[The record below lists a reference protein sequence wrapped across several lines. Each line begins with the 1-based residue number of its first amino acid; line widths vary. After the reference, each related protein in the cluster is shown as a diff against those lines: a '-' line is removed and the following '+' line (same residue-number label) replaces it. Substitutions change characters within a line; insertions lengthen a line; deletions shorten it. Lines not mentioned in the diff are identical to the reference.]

1 MAITT
6 SLSFLYIGYLALK
19 GVLTIGEFTMVI
31 SASTL
36 LMNSIN
42 SIISE
47 GIELRKKC
55 TYADNFVAYMMS
67 KADYPVDKSGE
78 ALECNNYEIEFS
90 HVYFAY
96 PKDVQSCGAVI
107 QNVLLASHALGVE
120 SCWIGEILINSDKV
134 LDALELD
141 GHRYELMAV
150 ITLGYSKLNTSRV
163 IKKDRENF
171 ILRSF

>member
-1 MAITT
+1 MEVLDCISTRHSCRKYTDEKIDESTINKILDAAIAAPSGKNGQPWRFVTISDRSKIEEVSDMSIYGKWMREAT
-6 SLSFLYIGYLALK
+6 CFLCVFL
-19 GVLTIGEFTMVI
+19 
-31 SASTL
+31 
-36 LMNSIN
+36 
-42 SIISE
+42 
-47 GIELRKKC
+47 
-55 TYADNFVAYMMS
+55 
-67 KADYPVDKSGE
+67 DKEKS
-78 ALECNNYEIEFS
+78 Y
-90 HVYFAY
+90 HYV
-96 PKDVQSCGAVI
+96 KDVQSCGAVI